1 MANTGK
7 GLSDRDANQTLQHAY
22 NAVDA
27 SITTAG
33 FLVGKVGHKV
43 TMAIST
49 TSAANDTQTYT
60 FLDNGTTLY
69 AIKLIYTDNTYATLV
84 SAERIS

>member
-1 MANTGK
+1 MANTTK
-7 GLSDRDANQTLQHAY
+7 PFSERDANQTLVAAF
-22 NAVDA
+22 NDVDH

-33 FLVGKVGHKV
+33 FLTGRVGHKV

-69 AIKLIYTDNTYATLV
+69 AIKLIYTSSTYETLV

>member
-1 MANTGK
+1 MSNTSK
-7 GLSDRDANQTLQHAY
+7 PLSERDANQTLMAAFNESDH
-22 NAVDA
+22 

-33 FLVGKVGHKV
+33 FLVGRVGHKI

-69 AIKLIYTDNTYATLV
+69 ALKLIYTDSTYATLV